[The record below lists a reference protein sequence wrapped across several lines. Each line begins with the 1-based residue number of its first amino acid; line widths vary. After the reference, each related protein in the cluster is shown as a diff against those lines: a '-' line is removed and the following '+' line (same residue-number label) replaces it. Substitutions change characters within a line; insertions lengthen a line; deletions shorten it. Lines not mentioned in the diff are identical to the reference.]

1 LAAFVENPM
10 SAKGNKALFGAF
22 VAIACL
28 PKLDYMTEVLI
39 VPRIMFY
46 VMMKLKIA
54 CIYFLSVTIAYFVG
68 KNLAS

>member
-10 SAKGNKALFGAF
+10 SAKGNKTLFEEF

-39 VPRIMFY
+39 VRRN
-46 VMMKLKIA
+46 VMVKLKIA
-54 CIYFLSVTIAYFVG
+54 CIYFLSVIIAYFVG
-68 KNLAS
+68 KDLAS